1 MLVPA
6 ERDLKR
12 KVSHLKTSG
21 VSLKSYAENAK
32 VDLFLKH

>member
-21 VSLKSYAENAK
+21 VSLKSYVGKAK
-32 VDLFLKH
+32 ADLFLKH